1 MGDLKIKS
9 IHPLSLPRAEKRES
23 TPAAPGSDF
32 KKILSNSIQEVNKLQ
47 TQANEAV
54 QGMVLGKIGNLFS
67 PYDGGSEQNDFRLR
81 RGNADANLKM
91 DLRFYNAPRY
101 LVYFRRL
108 LHVIK
113 NVLLGI
119 NSHLVGENLL
129 AFQEEVV

>member
-1 MGDLKIKS
+1 M
-9 IHPLSLPRAEKRES
+9 
-23 TPAAPGSDF
+23 
-32 KKILSNSIQEVNKLQ
+32 
-47 TQANEAV
+47 
-54 QGMVLGKIGNLFS
+54 
-67 PYDGGSEQNDFRLR
+67 
-81 RGNADANLKM
+81 KM